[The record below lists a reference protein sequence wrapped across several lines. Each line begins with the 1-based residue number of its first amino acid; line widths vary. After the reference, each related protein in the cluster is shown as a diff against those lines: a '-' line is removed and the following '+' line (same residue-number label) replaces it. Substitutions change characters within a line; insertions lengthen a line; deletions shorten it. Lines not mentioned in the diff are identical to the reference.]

1 VATVRQVV
9 SDLIFLVAFAS
20 IWIYA
25 CLEAQAPI
33 EAWVIGLGVL
43 AFVFAA
49 RAVEFMQGKL

>member
-9 SDLIFLVAFAS
+9 GDLIFLAAFAS

-25 CLEAQAPI
+25 CLETQAPI
-33 EAWVIGLGVL
+33 EAWVIGLGIL

-49 RAVEFMQGKL
+49 RAIEFMQGKL